1 MTSARVRFTFPP
13 EKVNQPVIYTM
24 GKQFGVV
31 TNIQRANIGRE
42 RGWMIIEIEGAEDA
56 VQQALSWAQQEGVQV
71 DPIGPDEA

>member
-1 MTSARVRFTFPP
+1 MPSARVRFTFPP

-42 RGWMIIEIEGAEDA
+42 RGWMILEIEGADES
-56 VQQALSWAQQEGVQV
+56 VQQALSWAEQQGVQV
-71 DPIGPDEA
+71 EPVGPGDA